1 MERDF
6 NNRGDD
12 TLFYFFKYKK
22 IQNKV
27 AMRTLF
33 FLLRKEFL
41 QIFRDKLILKA
52 VLVMPVIQLILL
64 PFAANYEMKNISLS
78 IIDNDHSESSRKLIS
93 SFTSSGYFQLT
104 DISKSYSDAL
114 KVVEDDKADLIIEIP
129 QGFERDIVRENQS
142 KIMLSAN
149 AINGQTA
156 GLAVSYAGNIIRE
169 FNNDVRVQWIQPPR
183 MNQQPVIEVTNSNWF
198 NPKMSYK
205 YFIVPGV
212 LALLVTMIGFLL
224 TSLNIV
230 KEKEAGT
237 IEQLNV
243 SPIKKY
249 QFILGKLI
257 PFWIIG
263 LVVLTI
269 GFIVSFIVYGILPAG
284 SFLLIYFFAAIYLI
298 ALLGFGLLASTF
310 ADTQQ
315 QAMFIAYF
323 FMMTFILLGGL
334 FAPIENMPD
343 WARIMTYINP
353 VSYFIE
359 VMRMIVLKGSGFTDL
374 LKHFG
379 IIIIFAVV
387 FNALAILNYKKTV

>member
-1 MERDF
+1 
-6 NNRGDD
+6 
-12 TLFYFFKYKK
+12 
-22 IQNKV
+22 
-27 AMRTLF
+27 MRILF

-41 QIFRDKLILKA
+41 QIVRNKLILKA
-52 VLVMPVIQLILL
+52 IFVMPLIQLILL

-78 IIDNDHSESSRKLIS
+78 IIDNDHSEYSRKLINT
-93 SFTSSGYFQLT
+93 FTSSGYFKLT
-104 DISKSYSDAL
+104 DVSKSYNNAL
-114 KVVEDDKADLIIEIP
+114 KIVEDDKSDLIVEIP
-129 QGFERDIVRENQS
+129 KDFEHDITRDSQT
-142 KIMLSAN
+142 KMMLSAN

-156 GLAVSYAGNIIRE
+156 GLAVSYASAIIRD
-169 FNNDVRVQWIQPPR
+169 FNNDIRVEWIQPPR
-183 MNQQPVIEVTNSNWF
+183 MNSQPAIEITNSNWF
-198 NPKMSYK
+198 NPKMNYK

-212 LALLVTMIGFLL
+212 LALLVTLVGFIL

-230 KEKEAGT
+230 REKETGT

-243 SPIKKY
+243 TPIKKY

-257 PFWIIG
+257 PFWVLG

-269 GFIVSFIVYGILPAG
+269 GFIVSFVVYGILPAG
-284 SFLLIYFFAAIYLI
+284 SFLLIYLFAAIYLI
-298 ALLGFGLLASTF
+298 ALLGFGLFTSTF

-343 WARIMTYINP
+343 WAQYLTYVNP

-359 VMRMIVLKGSGFTDL
+359 VMRMIILKGSGIVDL
-374 LKHFG
+374 AKHFG
-379 IIIIFAVV
+379 IIILFAVG
-387 FNALAILNYKKTV
+387 FNALAILNYKKTT

>member
-1 MERDF
+1 
-6 NNRGDD
+6 
-12 TLFYFFKYKK
+12 
-22 IQNKV
+22 
-27 AMRTLF
+27 MRTLL

-41 QIFRDKLILKA
+41 QIFRDKLILR
-52 VLVMPVIQLILL
+52 VIFVMPIFQLILL
-64 PFAANYEMKNISLS
+64 PFAANFEMKNISLS
-78 IIDNDHSESSRKLIS
+78 VVDHDHSEYSRKLIN
-93 SFTSSGYFQLT
+93 SFTSSGYFRLSN
-104 DISKSYSDAL
+104 ISDSYSDAL
-114 KVVEDDKADLIIEIP
+114 KIVEDDKADLIIEIP
-129 QGFERDIVRENQS
+129 QGFEQDLIRES
-142 KIMLSAN
+142 KTKMMLSAN

-156 GLAVSYAGNIIRE
+156 GLAVSYASSIIRD
-169 FNNDVRVQWIQPPR
+169 FNNDIRVQWIQPPR
-183 MNQQPVIEVTNSNWF
+183 INQQPVIEITNSNWF
-198 NPKMSYK
+198 NPKMNYK

-212 LALLVTMIGFLL
+212 LALLVTMVGFLL

-257 PFWIIG
+257 PFWILG
-263 LVVLTI
+263 LVVLSM
-269 GFIVSFIVYGILPAG
+269 GFLVSFIVYGIIPAG
-284 SFLLIYFFAAIYLI
+284 SFLLIYFFAAVYLI
-298 ALLGFGLLASTF
+298 ALLGFGLLTSTF

-315 QAMFIAYF
+315 QAMFVAYF

-334 FAPIENMPD
+334 FAPIENMPA
-343 WARIMTYINP
+343 WARYLTYINP

-379 IIIIFAVV
+379 VIILFAIIF
-387 FNALAILNYKKTV
+387 NTLAILHYKKTV